1 MANAVYPVTKKKMLD
16 DLIALGTLKA
26 ALVDTG
32 VYTYSAAHD
41 FYNDVSAGV
50 VGTPVALTGITT
62 TDGALDSDPCAFTLV
77 AGAQSEAILIYVDTG
92 VAATSPILAF
102 IDTGQAGLPVTPD
115 GGNIIYTPTTNIF
128 QL

>member
-50 VGTPVALTGITT
+50 VGTPVALSGVTT
-62 TDGALDSDPCAFTLV
+62 TGGALNSSACTFTAV
-77 AGAQSEAILIYVDTG
+77 AGDTAEAILIYVDTG
-92 VAATSPILAF
+92 NVATSPILAF
-102 IDTGQAGLPVTPD
+102 IDTGQTGLAVTPN
-115 GGNIIYTPTTNIF
+115 GGDITYTPTTNIF